1 MRNKT
6 DLIKYCNLL
15 NSYLDEN
22 KYSIDDV
29 LPILQEYLVTIDINK
44 GEVEQKIDF
53 IKELFSKE
61 LVYLKVFERGRYI
74 DDLFNHTILIIFNLV
89 GDIWCLVNIDDTW
102 NELDLLNLE
111 LKEFNIE
118 KIKRVYKKLLFTIP
132 VDNYSYILSNLEDL
146 IIEFL
151 NDNKINLI
159 DEIIFILKILGK
171 EAFSNILKLYEEYK
185 NCTNFEKLQ
194 EYLELLKKELEDIKL
209 DKFKIYNQDTNE
221 YENYS
226 MKNDTLKRKEEH
238 THNLSNDSEK
248 PMMIIEENK
257 PDINERENKENIILK
272 EKPIVKPLNMIR
284 EQIFTIKL
292 PKVKNKIIALKK
304 EIIIDN

>member
-22 KYSIDDV
+22 KYSIEDV
-29 LPILQEYLVTIDINK
+29 LPILQEYLGTIDINK
-44 GEVEQKIDF
+44 NEVEQKIDF

-61 LVYLKVFERGRYI
+61 LVYLKVFERGKYI

-89 GDIWCLVNIDDTW
+89 GDIWCLVNINDKW

-111 LKEFNIE
+111 IKEFNIE
-118 KIKRVYKKLLFTIP
+118 KIKRVYKKLLFTVP

-171 EAFSNILKLYEEYK
+171 ESFSNIIKLYEEYK

-194 EYLELLKKELEDIKL
+194 EHLELLKKELEDIKL
-209 DKFKIYNQDTNE
+209 DKFKIYNHVTNE
-221 YENYS
+221 YENYT
-226 MKNDTLKRKEEH
+226 MKYETLKRKEIYEP
-238 THNLSNDSEK
+238 NLSNDSEK

-257 PDINERENKENIILK
+257 PDIIETENTEKIILK

-292 PKVKNKIIALKK
+292 AKVENKIITLKNG
-304 EIIIDN
+304 IIIDN

>member
-22 KYSIDDV
+22 KYSIEDV
-29 LPILQEYLVTIDINK
+29 LPILQEYLGTIDINK
-44 GEVEQKIDF
+44 NEVEQKIDF

-61 LVYLKVFERGRYI
+61 LVYLKVFERGKYI

-89 GDIWCLVNIDDTW
+89 GDIWCLVNIDDKW

-111 LKEFNIE
+111 IKEFNIE

-171 EAFSNILKLYEEYK
+171 ESFSNIIKLYEEYK

-209 DKFKIYNQDTNE
+209 DKFKIYNHVTNE
-221 YENYS
+221 YENYT
-226 MKNDTLKRKEEH
+226 MKYETLKRKEIYEP
-238 THNLSNDSEK
+238 NLSNDSEK

-257 PDINERENKENIILK
+257 PDIIETENTEKIILK

-292 PKVKNKIIALKK
+292 AKVENKIITLKNG
-304 EIIIDN
+304 IIIDN

>member
-22 KYSIDDV
+22 KYSIEDV
-29 LPILQEYLVTIDINK
+29 LPILQEYLGTIDINK
-44 GEVEQKIDF
+44 NEVEQKIDF

-61 LVYLKVFERGRYI
+61 LVYLKVFERGKYI

-89 GDIWCLVNIDDTW
+89 GDIWCLVNIDDKW

-111 LKEFNIE
+111 IKEFNIE
-118 KIKRVYKKLLFTIP
+118 KIKRVYKKLLFTVP

-171 EAFSNILKLYEEYK
+171 ESFSNIIKLYEEYK

-194 EYLELLKKELEDIKL
+194 EHLELLKKELEDIKL
-209 DKFKIYNQDTNE
+209 DKFKIYNHVTNE
-221 YENYS
+221 YENYT
-226 MKNDTLKRKEEH
+226 MKYETLKRKEIYEP
-238 THNLSNDSEK
+238 NLSNDSEK

-257 PDINERENKENIILK
+257 PDIIETENIEKIIPK

-292 PKVKNKIIALKK
+292 AKVENKIITLKNG
-304 EIIIDN
+304 IIIDN